1 MLSPGPGTLAPA
13 LLSLHPLLPGIS
25 DISQLPAPKAPA
37 CFSCL
42 RPGPLSSRPACSA
55 SPVDASLALT
65 HAAPPYPLSTPIA
78 GEAGHPSEERTAEQ
92 RHVCSR
98 AQSLMPGSAPG
109 PEVSVQGRREG
120 PGKAVTR
127 DSLVRAAPCS
137 SPLAP
142 SEGREN
148 FVQRGSGSG
157 PAPAQYKSYLKQR
170 DLQLVLRLFFQDI
183 KPWSMGS
190 SVAYHQIN
198 SLYL

>member
-42 RPGPLSSRPACSA
+42 RPRGPACSA
-55 SPVDASLALT
+55 SPVDARLALT
-65 HAAPPYPLSTPIA
+65 HAAPPYPLSTRIA
-78 GEAGHPSEERTAEQ
+78 GEAEHPSEERTAEQ

-127 DSLVRAAPCS
+127 DSLAPGRGGSALLRAVLRS
-137 SPLAP
+137 L
-142 SEGREN
+142 GRERE
-148 FVQRGSGSG
+148 FCPEGIGFGTSPCAIQKLPETTR
-157 PAPAQYKSYLKQR
+157 PAVSLAFILPGYKAVVHGKFRRIPS
-170 DLQLVLRLFFQDI
+170 D
-183 KPWSMGS
+183 
-190 SVAYHQIN
+190 
-198 SLYL
+198 